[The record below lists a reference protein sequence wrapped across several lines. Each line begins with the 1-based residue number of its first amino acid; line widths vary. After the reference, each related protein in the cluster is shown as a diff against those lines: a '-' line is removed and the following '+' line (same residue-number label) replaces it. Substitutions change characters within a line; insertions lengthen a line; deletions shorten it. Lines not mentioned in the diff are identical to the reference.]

1 MEKNIAKSPEMLAKE
16 AKIKDLQKALKK
28 RKSVL
33 KSLKTRLKN
42 TKSDIEDIQR
52 NIQNIMF
59 SRISKMDELRIEI
72 GELAL
77 KMKQNK
83 HFSKADKKA
92 LDEMSREFLDGNIF
106 GDEFEE
112 IREAKRKAEE
122 GDFDFDENFRA
133 KMNDA
138 FAQFRVAPE
147 EKEQKNIRKVFI
159 KLSRKFHPDLA
170 ENEQQAAE
178 FHGMMQQINE
188 AYKANDVHTLLE
200 MEQLYLMEE
209 LDFSTASIT
218 IDVLQNEIDRLE
230 RDVEFIN
237 GQVDRTSLEIKQ
249 LRKSDMG
256 SMLTG
261 IKKADREGE
270 GIKAM
275 EAEFD
280 EMIGQLEQIKAGF
293 ADSLERGSISPI
305 LIQMMNPFAGVFG
318 GNMPSDMPDL
328 SDMPEGMED
337 IFGDLFSMMMEEEG
351 DDYEE
356 NENPKFPIGTF
367 VKVNRTITSS
377 IDDETSMKGWQGW
390 VDYAFIDEGKPV
402 YTINFDIPTMKKMPK
417 SLLKEAIEEGIDF
430 QQTDFY
436 EYQIKTTKENGNIDD
451 AIAFAENLRIDVQWE
466 NTVDGKEL
474 ILIKKILKANPNQTD
489 EDNWTTY
496 LKSIVPFEAKGMGK
510 FELKKGKKVIVK
522 DVNHCNI
529 NVGFTVIIQE
539 EKSKKRPYEYPLDDL
554 MPIDK
559 TLLPIFEL
567 HSIWFYSFYTGRD
580 DSFF

>member
-1 MEKNIAKSPEMLAKE
+1 MEKNITKSPEMLAKE

-42 TKSDIEDIQR
+42 TKSDIEDVQR

-59 SRISKMDELRIEI
+59 SRMSKMDELRIEI

-77 KMKQNK
+77 KMKDNK

-92 LDEMSREFLDGNIF
+92 LDEMSKEFLDGNIF
-106 GDEFEE
+106 GEEFEE
-112 IREAKRKAEE
+112 IREAKRKTEE

-133 KMNDA
+133 KMRDA
-138 FAQFRVAPE
+138 FSEFKVEPKQE
-147 EKEQKNIRKVFI
+147 EQKDIRKVFI

-170 ENEQQAAE
+170 ENEKQAAE
-178 FHGMMQQINE
+178 YHGMMQQINE
-188 AYKANDVHTLLE
+188 AYKSNDIHTLLE
-200 MEQLYLMEE
+200 LQQLYLMEE
-209 LDFSTASIT
+209 LDLSTASIT
-218 IDVLQNEIDRLE
+218 IDVLQNEIDRLN

-249 LRKSDMG
+249 LRKSEMG

-270 GIKAM
+270 GIEAM
-275 EAEFD
+275 EAQFD

-305 LIQMMNPFAGVFG
+305 LIQMMNPFAGIFG
-318 GNMPSDMPDL
+318 GDMPD
-328 SDMPEGMED
+328 DMPDIPEGMED
-337 IFGDLFSMMMEEEG
+337 IFGDLFSMMMDEEAE

-356 NENPKFPIGTF
+356 NENPKFPVGTP
-367 VKVNRTITSS
+367 VKVKLAVKSTI
-377 IDDETSMKGWQGW
+377 DGETSMKSWQGW
-390 VDYAFIDEGKPV
+390 VDYAYFNEEDLPI
-402 YTINFDIPTMKKMPK
+402 YTINFNIPTMKKMPK
-417 SLLKEAIEEGIDF
+417 SLLKEAIENGIDF
-430 QQTDFY
+430 QQVDLY
-436 EYQIKTTKENGNIDD
+436 EHQIVTAKENGDVDD
-451 AIAFAENLRIDVQWE
+451 AIEFAENLRVDTQWE
-466 NTVDGKEL
+466 DAVDGEYL
-474 ILIKKILKANPNQTD
+474 SLIKKILKANPNRTD

-522 DVNHCNI
+522 DIDHCNI
-529 NVGFTVIIQE
+529 NIGFTVIIQE
-539 EKSKKRPYEYPLDDL
+539 EKSRKRPYEYPLDDL

-567 HSIWFYSFYTGRD
+567 HGIWFYNFYDGRD